1 MKADSLRLLNI
12 VAKLV
17 IAIGM
22 ITFLAFKYA
31 RPWVA
36 ELRYS
41 EEYKRLT
48 YECDNA
54 MHDEIS
60 IRSSSSN
67 SDKDIRLLK
76 SADIGLIV
84 CHDYDKLRKKLLIL
98 GVSEDQLALY
108 GLEVLE
114 NQMIPTSRMVDPHRM
129 DRF

>member
-1 MKADSLRLLNI
+1 MNSDRIMLLNV
-12 VAKLV
+12 VAKYLIALGI
-17 IAIGM
+17 IAI
-22 ITFLAFKYA
+22 FCFKYA

-36 ELRYS
+36 ELLYA

-54 MHDEIS
+54 MHDEVS
-60 IRSSSSN
+60 LRSN
-67 SDKDIRLLK
+67 SNNSDIEIRLLK
-76 SADIGLIV
+76 SADIGLLV
-84 CHDYDKLRKKLLIL
+84 CHDYDKLRKNLLIW

-114 NQMIPTSRMVDPHRM
+114 NQLIPTSRMVEPHRM